1 MYCSINALIK
11 HFKAKFEDSIWFR
24 RQMFGRFTCNIYMGV
39 DGLLKLMVA
48 NRQCGIYVMDR
59 EYLKNLCRSH
69 CFLFSITPFLSPIFL
84 FQITILKTMGNT
96 WNVMESHF
104 YSQFLTIFTVFC
116 FVLFVFCHNLLHIRY
131 MLHYGALTCKI
142 RLTITSNTLS
152 KKKRWI

>member
-59 EYLKNLCRSH
+59 SISRIYVGAIAFCSLSH
-69 CFLFSITPFLSPIFL
+69 LFAL
-84 FQITILKTMGNT
+84 
-96 WNVMESHF
+96 
-104 YSQFLTIFTVFC
+104 QFFFS
-116 FVLFVFCHNLLHIRY
+116 R
-131 MLHYGALTCKI
+131 
-142 RLTITSNTLS
+142 
-152 KKKRWI
+152 